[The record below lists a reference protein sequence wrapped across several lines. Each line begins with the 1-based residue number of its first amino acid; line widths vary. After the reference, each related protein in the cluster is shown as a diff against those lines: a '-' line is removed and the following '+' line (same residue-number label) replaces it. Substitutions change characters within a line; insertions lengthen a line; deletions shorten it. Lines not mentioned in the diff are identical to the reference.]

1 MRLGWQ
7 RHHSL
12 RHMIRR
18 NVAGGMAVRKQY
30 KSKRRAC
37 GLCKPHKR
45 GWDQRWTAKEG
56 QRLENAEREMRIV
69 VLDEKA

>member
-1 MRLGWQ
+1 M
-7 RHHSL
+7 SL
-12 RHMIRR
+12 RRSTPCVYFATRQRPETVM
-18 NVAGGMAVRKQY
+18 RKRY
-30 KSKRRAC
+30 KLKRRSCA
-37 GLCKPHKR
+37 LCKPHKR

>member
-45 GWDQRWTAKEG
+45 GLAKRWKARDALRI
-56 QRLENAEREMRIV
+56 QAAILESRQ
-69 VLDEKA
+69 